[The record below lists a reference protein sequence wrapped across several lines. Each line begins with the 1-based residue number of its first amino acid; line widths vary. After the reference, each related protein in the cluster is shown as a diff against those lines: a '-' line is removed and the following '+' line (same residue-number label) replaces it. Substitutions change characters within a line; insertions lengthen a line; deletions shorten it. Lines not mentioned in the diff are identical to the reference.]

1 VEVAE
6 RPLAQLA
13 PPAGPPAAPPAAC
26 PAASVAACAAA
37 AAPLTAAAVTAVP
50 HGRIPLPQLRRAP
63 LPCLID
69 PSACP
74 ALPRPSRWPSG
85 WTVAAVLGAALLTL
99 PLAVIALGLLA
110 PASATWSHVA
120 STVLSD
126 YMLNSARLV
135 LGAGALAL
143 VVGVA
148 TAWLV
153 TAYEFPGRRFF
164 EWALILPLAVPAYIA
179 AYTYAGMFDVTGPL
193 QRLVRAAVPSLADEF
208 LYLDVMNIGVVTLI
222 FGFVLY
228 PYVYLVARASFARQS
243 ATLLEAGR
251 MLGRGPGATFLR
263 VALPLARPALAAG
276 VGLVAME
283 VLNDYGAVKYYGVS
297 TFTTGIFRSWFALGD
312 LSSAIRL
319 SAMLMLL
326 VLALLALERSQRGRG
341 AFAGGQA
348 GERPLLRARLGAGG
362 AVLAVIVCTVPLLVG
377 FAIPV
382 AQLGYWAWST
392 AGSVVDLS
400 FLRLVANTF
409 LLAGAAAV
417 LCVGVALLLTYA
429 ARLNPRAWLR
439 RVTRATVLGYSMPG
453 AVIAVGVLVPFAW
466 LDHRVDGVMRSA
478 FGIPTGLLLSGTL
491 VALVFA
497 YTVRFMAVAFLPV
510 ESGFTR
516 ICGRVDDAARSLG
529 ATPSCALRKVSL
541 PLLRGTLLGAVILVF
556 VDVLKELPLTLILRP
571 FNFDTLA
578 TRAYQLATDEL
589 IAVSANYALVIIV
602 AGIIP
607 VVLLN
612 RVVARRQS

>member
-1 VEVAE
+1 
-6 RPLAQLA
+6 LATIA
-13 PPAGPPAAPPAAC
+13 PPRRGAGRAIRVELPQVRLECTADPSTCSARPCMATASQWPSSWTLAAL
-26 PAASVAACAAA
+26 ASVA
-37 AAPLTAAAVTAVP
+37 
-50 HGRIPLPQLRRAP
+50 
-63 LPCLID
+63 
-69 PSACP
+69 
-74 ALPRPSRWPSG
+74 
-85 WTVAAVLGAALLTL
+85 LLSL
-99 PLAVIALGLLA
+99 PLLVVAFGLIA
-110 PASATWSHVA
+110 PATETWSHVA
-120 STVLSD
+120 STVLSS
-126 YMLNSARLV
+126 YITNSVRLV

-193 QRLVRAAVPSLADEF
+193 QRLVRTVVPSLADEF
-208 LYLDVMNIGVVTLI
+208 LYLDVMNIGMVTLI

-228 PYVYLVARASFARQS
+228 PYVYLVTRASFARQS
-243 ATLLEAGR
+243 AALLEAAR
-251 MLGRGPGATFLR
+251 TLGHGPASTFRR
-263 VALPLARPALAAG
+263 VALPLARPAMAAG
-276 VGLVAME
+276 VLLVAME

-297 TFTTGIFRSWFALGD
+297 TFTTGIFRSWFGLGD

-319 SAMLMLL
+319 SAMLMVFIF
-326 VLALLALERSQRGRG
+326 VLMALERSQRGRA
-341 AFAGGQA
+341 AFAGGRSP
-348 GERPLLRARLGAGG
+348 ERPLIRARLSGRQALLASVIC
-362 AVLAVIVCTVPLLVG
+362 AVPFLFG
-377 FAIPV
+377 FGIPV
-382 AQLGYWAWST
+382 MQLGYWAAGT
-392 AGSVVDLS
+392 AASVVDLA
-400 FLRLVANTF
+400 FVRLIANTF
-409 LLAGAAAV
+409 LVAAAAAA
-417 LCVGVALLLTYA
+417 LCVVIAVVLTYA
-429 ARLNPRAWLR
+429 SRLNPKPWLR
-439 RVTRATVLGYSMPG
+439 RVSRVTVLGYSMPG
-453 AVIAVGVLVPFAW
+453 AVVAVGVLVPFAW
-466 LDHRVDGVMRSA
+466 LDHRVDGVMQA
-478 FGIPTGLLLSGTL
+478 TLGVPTGLLLSGTF
-491 VALVFA
+491 VALIFA

-529 ATPSCALRKVSL
+529 ATPSCALRRVSL

-589 IAVSANYALVIIV
+589 IAVSANYAIVIIL

-612 RVVARRQS
+612 RAVTSFARTKA